1 MKGRNEK
8 AKNKEWKGEVQK
20 QRIKKWNGETKS
32 KKEELGGGK

>member
-1 MKGRNEK
+1 MKGRSEK

-20 QRIKKWNGETKS
+20 QRIKKWKGEMKG